1 VKIIS
6 WNVNGLRSVHRKG
19 FLQTLKKLD
28 PDILCLQEIK
38 INADKLALSQISLP
52 KYFAYFNFAKKAG
65 YAGTAIYARQLAK
78 NCETKIDNK
87 RFDSEGRMVKLKF
100 KNFTLVNLYMP
111 HGGRNK
117 ENLNYKLNSFKK
129 IINLIFKNNKKT
141 IVIGDFNI
149 AHTELDLARPKN
161 NQSNIMFTP
170 IERKQI
176 NQIIK
181 ANFLDSFRKFNTE
194 NGNYTWW
201 PYAFNARKRNLG
213 WRLDYCFVSG
223 DLKSKLKSAT
233 IYPKALGSDHC
244 PVGIEI
250 NLRY

>member
-1 VKIIS
+1 MKIIS

-19 FLQTLKKLD
+19 FLQTLKKLN
-28 PDILCLQEIK
+28 PDVLCLQEIK
-38 INADKLALSQISLP
+38 INANKLSSSKISLP
-52 KYFAYFNFAKKAG
+52 HYFPYFNFAKKAG
-65 YAGTAIYARQLAK
+65 YAGTAIYTQSLAK
-78 NCETKIDNK
+78 NCETKINNK

-100 KNFTLVNLYMP
+100 ENFTLINLYMP

-117 ENLNYKLNSFKK
+117 ENLDYKLNSFKK
-129 IINLIFKNNKKT
+129 IINLIFKNHKKT
-141 IVIGDFNI
+141 IVLGDFNI
-149 AHTELDLARPKN
+149 AHNDLDLARPKN
-161 NQSNIMFTP
+161 NQNNIMFTP

-176 NQIIK
+176 DQIMK
-181 ANFLDSFRKFNTE
+181 NGFLDSFREFDKE

-213 WRLDYCFVSG
+213 WRLDYCFVSR

-244 PVGIEI
+244 PIGIEI
-250 NLRY
+250 NLK